1 MVILGPIEI
10 QARETW
16 QMDDAATNIVFSIIT
31 TLLYFSLAS
40 EFTVINLFLVFS
52 ISYATI
58 ALIPLVPSGS
68 KENKSK

>member
-1 MVILGPIEI
+1 
-10 QARETW
+10 
-16 QMDDAATNIVFSIIT
+16 MDNAATNIMFSIIT

-58 ALIPLVPSGS
+58 TLISMVPSTS